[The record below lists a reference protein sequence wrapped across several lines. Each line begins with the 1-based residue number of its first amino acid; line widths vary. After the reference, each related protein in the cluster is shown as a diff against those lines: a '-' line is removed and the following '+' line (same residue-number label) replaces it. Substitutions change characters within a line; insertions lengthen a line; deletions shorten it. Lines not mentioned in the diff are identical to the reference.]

1 LVATLGATAFLGC
14 ESAASRTCATEYAG
28 SQQKVLKVDPKSA
41 DSVRASH
48 QAVLVALAACKAAQ
62 RNDEVDHLVTA
73 RNQLGAQ
80 LEALERRAARKPKK
94 QLGADE
100 LAKLEREGDAACPKG
115 QSYRLENGK
124 TVKCTGAQ
132 IAEMTRGDLEHYFE
146 ERGYRVKERT
156 PNVLQ
161 IERGAEQYTFTYPSA
176 QGSDRP
182 SCVVMVPPQGQPWE
196 EAISRNTGV
205 HPQKLDGGT
214 GTVSLLQ
221 GTLPYTVD
229 EKNVVVRVGACPA
242 GG

>member
-1 LVATLGATAFLGC
+1 MWHLSRWTP
-14 ESAASRTCATEYAG
+14 SARL
-28 SQQKVLKVDPKSA
+28 SQEIG
-41 DSVRASH
+41 RAS
-48 QAVLVALAACKAAQ
+48 L
-62 RNDEVDHLVTA
+62 
-73 RNQLGAQ
+73 
-80 LEALERRAARKPKK
+80 
-94 QLGADE
+94 
-100 LAKLEREGDAACPKG
+100 
-115 QSYRLENGK
+115 
-124 TVKCTGAQ
+124 
-132 IAEMTRGDLEHYFE
+132 
-146 ERGYRVKERT
+146 
-156 PNVLQ
+156 NVLQ